1 MYTFTVYAYC
11 IYTSYER
18 IVPSPDTECEVIPS
32 VTSLRARVFEAL
44 RRAIIQGILPPD
56 STIVEQQVADEL
68 EVSRTPVR
76 EALQKLEGLGLV
88 QRSDGR
94 RRYVVRGFT
103 AKDVDD
109 IASVR
114 ILLEESAILESTP
127 LLGPGDFVH
136 LNRLLE
142 EMEQSVMDP
151 GSRGLHS
158 RAHRQFHL
166 YMAERSDNLYLQ
178 KLVTSVLDYATMVW
192 EAYQPSRG
200 HLVLAQKS
208 HRGIVEALQNGEC
221 REAQQILRQHIERSL
236 NRTKQII
243 QKQETR
249 RSVRDLF

>member
-1 MYTFTVYAYC
+1 M
-11 IYTSYER
+11 
-18 IVPSPDTECEVIPS
+18 
-32 VTSLRARVFEAL
+32 TSLRMRVFEAL
-44 RRAIIQGILPPD
+44 RRAIIQGILPPG

-114 ILLEESAILESTP
+114 ILLEEAAILESAP
-127 LLGPGDFVH
+127 LLGPGDFAR
-136 LNRLLE
+136 LERLLE
-142 EMEQSVMDP
+142 EMEQSVVDP

-158 RAHRQFHL
+158 TAHRHFHL
-166 YMAERSDNLYLQ
+166 YLAERSDNLYLE

-192 EAYQPSRG
+192 EAYQPSRT
-200 HLVLAQKS
+200 HLVFAQQS
-208 HRGIVEALQNGEC
+208 HKGIVEALEDGDCQK
-221 REAQQILRQHIERSL
+221 AQQILRQHIERSL
-236 NRTKQII
+236 SPTKQII

-249 RSVRDLF
+249 RGIRDLF